1 MRVAEHARDELPI
14 VLARERLALAESERP
29 AAAEVGHARFGRFL
43 AVNAGAQEL
52 HHRGLTSLGRDRHRF
67 AALPFALLRLERNRH
82 REEELDVRLLAR
94 VRAVR
99 SHREEVAELAR
110 IELRQLVADVR
121 DAHRWVL
128 QRGDPA
134 GQGLGAVR
142 CGVHLPES
150 CPRRAR
156 LPAGAAALT
165 QCVAASYGNGISVDT
180 TADKNAGGTGGGPRV
195 VKRYANRKLY
205 DTRDSRYV
213 TLQQIAGYVRN
224 GEDVQIID
232 NNTKED
238 LTNVTLAQIIYE
250 EEKRGEP
257 APTSRKNLRTLIQT
271 SGERLMHTLRDG
283 PLGKL
288 VPRRDE
294 DDPEEPAEGDE
305 GMVRSVVGPAK
316 EALEQLQKTAD
327 DRVRSLVAVAVAH
340 VRDLQA
346 EVRRLQGRIEELE
359 DRLRAA
365 TRRAGRKDSDP
376 PSDNP

>member
-1 MRVAEHARDELPI
+1 M
-14 VLARERLALAESERP
+14 
-29 AAAEVGHARFGRFL
+29 
-43 AVNAGAQEL
+43 
-52 HHRGLTSLGRDRHRF
+52 
-67 AALPFALLRLERNRH
+67 
-82 REEELDVRLLAR
+82 
-94 VRAVR
+94 
-99 SHREEVAELAR
+99 
-110 IELRQLVADVR
+110 
-121 DAHRWVL
+121 
-128 QRGDPA
+128 
-134 GQGLGAVR
+134 
-142 CGVHLPES
+142 
-150 CPRRAR
+150 
-156 LPAGAAALT
+156 T

-180 TADKNAGGTGGGPRV
+180 TAKEDLSGTGPRV
-195 VKRYANRKLY
+195 IKRYANRKLY

-213 TLQQIAGYVRN
+213 TLQQIAEYVRN

-232 NNTKED
+232 NNSKED

-250 EEKRGEP
+250 EEKKGEP

-288 VPRRDE
+288 VPHRREDASE
-294 DDPEEPAEGDE
+294 SDDPAEESDE
-305 GMVRSVVGPAK
+305 GMVKSIVGPAK

-365 TRRAGRKDSDP
+365 TRRSGRKDSDP